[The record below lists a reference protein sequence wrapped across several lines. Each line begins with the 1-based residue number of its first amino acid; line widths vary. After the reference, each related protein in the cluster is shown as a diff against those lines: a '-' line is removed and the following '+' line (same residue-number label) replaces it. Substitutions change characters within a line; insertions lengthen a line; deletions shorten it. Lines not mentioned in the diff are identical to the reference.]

1 MAESA
6 ESFESLERR
15 ESGESRED
23 LYPTRFVTE
32 SVPFGRPHP
41 VVWGDG
47 AKGPLSAE
55 EVAAYDRDGFLAFD
69 ALLER
74 AEVRECHEE
83 IRRMA
88 SDAAL
93 RSSGRVVREPD
104 SEEIRSVFEV
114 HRLSRVFERL
124 VRSGRLA
131 DRARQVLGSDVYVHQ
146 SRINF
151 KAAFDGSKF
160 GWHSD
165 FETWHSE
172 DGMPAPRAL
181 SFSVALTD
189 NLPFNGP
196 LMIIPGSQRTFV
208 PSVGQ
213 TPPGYHRLSLLGKN
227 LPAGPADRPAVT
239 ALAERH
245 GIRQFTGAAGSAVM
259 FDCNCLHAS
268 GGNVSPFP
276 RTNLFVVYNSVENAL
291 TTPYAA
297 PQQRPGYL
305 ADREFTPVPRSAD
318 RPRR

>member
-1 MAESA
+1 MTESV
-6 ESFESLERR
+6 ELV
-15 ESGESRED
+15 ED
-23 LYPTRFVTE
+23 LYPTRVETE
-32 SVPFGRPHP
+32 SVPFRRHHP

-47 AKGPLSAE
+47 SPGPLSAD
-55 EVAAYDRDGFLAFD
+55 EVAGYDRDGFLAFG
-69 ALLER
+69 ALLD
-74 AEVRECHEE
+74 AGEVRECREE

-88 SDAAL
+88 SDTAL
-93 RSSGRVVREPD
+93 RSSGRVAPEPD
-104 SEEIRSVFEV
+104 SDEIRSLFEV
-114 HRLSRVFERL
+114 HRISEIFRRV
-124 VRSGRLA
+124 VQSGRLA
-131 DRARQVLGSDVYVHQ
+131 DRARQILGSDVYVHQ
-146 SRINF
+146 SRVNY

-208 PSVGQ
+208 PSVGR
-213 TPPGYHRLSLLGKN
+213 TPPGYHKLSLLGKN
-227 LPAGPADRPAVT
+227 LPAGPADRAAVT
-239 ALAERH
+239 TLAERH
-245 GIRQFTGAAGSAVM
+245 GIRQFTGPAGSAVM

-276 RTNLFVVYNSVENAL
+276 RTNLFVVYNSVDNAL

-297 PQQRPGYL
+297 SEVRPGYL
-305 ADREFTPVPRSAD
+305 AERDVTPVPPSAD

>member
-1 MAESA
+1 MTGSVECVD
-6 ESFESLERR
+6 
-15 ESGESRED
+15 D
-23 LYPTRFVTE
+23 LYPTRSVTE
-32 SVPFGRPHP
+32 SVPFQRPHP

-47 AKGPLSAE
+47 DGGTRGPLSTE

-69 ALLER
+69 ALLDPV
-74 AEVRECHEE
+74 EVEECRQEV
-83 IRRMA
+83 RRMA

-93 RSSGRVVREPD
+93 RSSGRVVGEPD
-104 SEEIRSVFEV
+104 SDEIRSVFEV
-114 HRLSRVFERL
+114 HRHSAVFER
-124 VRSGRLA
+124 VIQSGRLA

-146 SRINF
+146 SRINY

-208 PSVGQ
+208 PSVGR
-213 TPPGYHRLSLLGKN
+213 TPPGYHKLSLLGKN
-227 LPAGPADRPAVT
+227 LPAGPADRTAVT

-276 RTNLFVVYNSVENAL
+276 RTNLFVVYNSVDNRL
-291 TTPYAA
+291 TKPYAA
-297 PQQRPGYL
+297 PEARPGYL
-305 ADREFTPVPRSAD
+305 ADRNFTPVPRAED
-318 RPRR
+318 RPSR

>member
-1 MAESA
+1 MREGIGVSESVECA
-6 ESFESLERR
+6 D
-15 ESGESRED
+15 D
-23 LYPTRFVTE
+23 LYPTRSVTA
-32 SVPFGRPHP
+32 SVPFRRHHP
-41 VVWGDG
+41 VVWSDGGD
-47 AKGPLSAE
+47 AARGPLSAD

-69 ALLER
+69 ALLDP
-74 AEVRECHEE
+74 AEVDECRQEM
-83 IRRMA
+83 RRMA
-88 SDAAL
+88 ANTAL
-93 RSSGRVVREPD
+93 RSSGRIVAEPD
-104 SEEIRSVFEV
+104 SDEIRSVFEV
-114 HRLSRVFERL
+114 HRHSAVFER
-124 VRSGRLA
+124 VVHSGRLA
-131 DRARQVLGSDVYVHQ
+131 DRARQVLGSDVYLHQ
-146 SRINF
+146 SRINY

-208 PSVGQ
+208 PSVGR
-213 TPPGYHRLSLLGKN
+213 TPPGYHKLSLLGKN
-227 LPAGPADRPAVT
+227 LPAGPADRTAVA

-276 RTNLFVVYNSVENAL
+276 RTNLFVVYNSVDNRL
-291 TTPYAA
+291 TRPYAA
-297 PQQRPGYL
+297 PEARPGYL
-305 ADREFTPVPRSAD
+305 ADRTFTPVPRAED
-318 RPRR
+318 RPSR

>member
-1 MAESA
+1 MTESV
-6 ESFESLERR
+6 ELV
-15 ESGESRED
+15 ED
-23 LYPTRFVTE
+23 LYPTRVESE
-32 SVPFGRPHP
+32 SVPFRRHHP

-47 AKGPLSAE
+47 SPGPLSSD
-55 EVAAYDRDGFLAFD
+55 EVAGYDRDGFLAFG
-69 ALLER
+69 ALLDST
-74 AEVRECHEE
+74 EVRECREE

-88 SDAAL
+88 SDTAL
-93 RSSGRVVREPD
+93 RSSGRVAPEPD
-104 SEEIRSVFEV
+104 SDEIRSLFEV
-114 HRLSRVFERL
+114 HRLSEVFRRV
-124 VRSGRLA
+124 VQSGRLA
-131 DRARQVLGSDVYVHQ
+131 DRARQILGSDVYVHQ
-146 SRINF
+146 SRVNY

-208 PSVGQ
+208 PSVGR
-213 TPPGYHRLSLLGKN
+213 TPPGYHKLSLLGKN
-227 LPAGPADRPAVT
+227 LPAGPADRTAVT
-239 ALAERH
+239 TLAEQH
-245 GIRQFTGAAGSAVM
+245 GVRQFTGPAGSAVM

-276 RTNLFVVYNSVENAL
+276 RTNLFVVYNSVDNAL

-297 PQQRPGYL
+297 SEVRPGYL
-305 ADREFTPVPRSAD
+305 AERDVTPVPPSAD
-318 RPRR
+318 PPRR